1 MDITSIIGQIFLPI
15 SLAIIM
21 FGMGLSLVS
30 DDFVRLFAYPKA
42 VLVGLCN
49 QLLFLPLIGFAIV
62 VLFDLN
68 PTMAIGVMILSLCPG
83 GPTSNLITQVSRGNI
98 GLSVTLTAL
107 ASLIT
112 VFTIPILL
120 SKAIAYFTGD
130 TDVVIQLPILETMLQ
145 ILVITVIPISIGMM
159 IRKRREAFALSMEKP
174 MRTASTVLF
183 VIIFLIIIIANKDNL
198 TQAMKEV
205 GLPTLLLNLST
216 MGLGFVSAKL
226 FGITGKSQI
235 SITIESGIQ
244 NGTLAFVIATTILN
258 NFEMGLPTGAYSIW
272 MFITGGFLMWRLGN
286 KEEIE
291 LLKTFH

>member
-1 MDITSIIGQIFLPI
+1 MDITMIIGQIFLPI

-21 FGMGLSLVS
+21 FGMGLSLVT

-68 PTMAIGVMILSLCPG
+68 PTMTIGVMILSVCPG

-120 SKAIAYFTGD
+120 SKAIAYFTGN
-130 TDVVIQLPILETMLQ
+130 TDVVIQLPVLQTMLQ
-145 ILVITVIPISIGMM
+145 ILVITVIPISIGML
-159 IRKRREAFALSMEKP
+159 IRKRREAFALHMEKP

-205 GLPTLLLNLST
+205 GLATLLLNIST
-216 MGLGFVSAKL
+216 MGLGYLTAKI
-226 FGITGKSQI
+226 FGITGASQI

-258 NFEMGLPTGAYSIW
+258 NLEMGLPTGAYSVW
-272 MFITGGFLMWRLGN
+272 MFITGGILMWRLGN
-286 KEEIE
+286 K
-291 LLKTFH
+291 

>member
-1 MDITSIIGQIFLPI
+1 MFIGQIFLPI

-21 FGMGLSLVS
+21 FGMGLSLVK

-49 QLLFLPLIGFAIV
+49 QLFFLPLIGFVIV
-62 VLFDLN
+62 LLFDLN
-68 PTMAIGVMILSLCPG
+68 PSMAIGMMILSVCPG

-145 ILVITVIPISIGMM
+145 ILVITVIPISIGML
-159 IRKRREAFALSMEKP
+159 IRKRREAFALRMEKP

-244 NGTLAFVIATTILN
+244 NGTLAFVIATTMLN
-258 NFEMGLPTGAYSIW
+258 NFELGLPTGAYSIW
-272 MFITGGFLMWRLGN
+272 MFITGGFLMWRLG
-286 KEEIE
+286 K
-291 LLKTFH
+291 KGD

>member
-1 MDITSIIGQIFLPI
+1 MIIGQIFLPI

-21 FGMGLSLVS
+21 FGMGLSLVT

-49 QLLFLPLIGFAIV
+49 QLLFLPLIGFAII

-83 GPTSNLITQVSRGNI
+83 GPTSNLISQVSRGNI

-159 IRKRREAFALSMEKP
+159 IRKRREAFALRMEKP

-216 MGLGFVSAKL
+216 MGLGYLSAKL

-244 NGTLAFVIATTILN
+244 NGTLAFVIATTMLN
-258 NFEMGLPTGAYSIW
+258 NLEMGVPTGAYSIW
-272 MFITGGFLMWRLGN
+272 MFITGGYLMLRLG
-286 KEEIE
+286 K
-291 LLKTFH
+291 KGD

>member
-1 MDITSIIGQIFLPI
+1 MDITMIIGQIFLPI

-21 FGMGLSLVS
+21 FGMGLSLVT

-49 QLLFLPLIGFAIV
+49 QLLFLPIIGFAIV

-68 PTMAIGVMILSLCPG
+68 PTMAIGVMILSVCPG

-159 IRKRREAFALSMEKP
+159 IRKRREAFALRMEKP

-216 MGLGFVSAKL
+216 MGLGYLSAKL

-244 NGTLAFVIATTILN
+244 NGTLAFVIATTMLN
-258 NFEMGLPTGAYSIW
+258 NLEMGVPTGAYSIW
-272 MFITGGFLMWRLGN
+272 MFITGGYLMLRLEKKGD
-286 KEEIE
+286 
-291 LLKTFH
+291 

>member
-21 FGMGLSLVS
+21 FGMGLSLVT

-49 QLLFLPLIGFAIV
+49 QLLFLPIIGFAII

-83 GPTSNLITQVSRGNI
+83 GPTSNLISQVSRGNI

-286 KEEIE
+286 KEV
-291 LLKTFH
+291 

>member
-1 MDITSIIGQIFLPI
+1 MDITQIIGQILLPI

-30 DDFVRLFAYPKA
+30 GDFTRLFTYPKA

-49 QLLFLPLIGFAIV
+49 QLLFLPLIGFVIV
-62 VLFDLN
+62 VLFGLN
-68 PTMAIGVMILSLCPG
+68 PSMAIGVMIISICPG

-107 ASLIT
+107 SSLIT

-120 SKAIAYFTGD
+120 SKFIAYFSGD
-130 TDVVIQLPILETMLQ
+130 TDVVIQIPILETMLQ
-145 ILVITVIPISIGMM
+145 ILVITVIPVSIGMM
-159 IRKRREAFALSMEKP
+159 IRKRREAFALRMEKP

-198 TQAMKEV
+198 IQAMKEV

-216 MGLGFVSAKL
+216 MGLGYLSAKL

-244 NGTLAFVIATTILN
+244 NGTLAFVIATTMLN
-258 NFEMGLPTGAYSIW
+258 NLEMGLPTGAYSIW
-272 MFITGGFLMWRLGN
+272 MFLTGGILMWRLGS
-286 KEEIE
+286 KEN
-291 LLKTFH
+291 

>member
-1 MDITSIIGQIFLPI
+1 MDITMIIGQIFLPI
-15 SLAIIM
+15 SLAVIM
-21 FGMGLSLVS
+21 FGMGLSLVTG
-30 DDFVRLFAYPKA
+30 DFTRLFTYPKA

-68 PTMAIGVMILSLCPG
+68 PSMAIGVMILSVCPG

-130 TDVVIQLPILETMLQ
+130 SDVVIQLPILETMLQ

-159 IRKRREAFALSMEKP
+159 IRKRREAFALRMEKP

-183 VIIFLIIIIANKDNL
+183 VVIFLIIVIANIDNL

-216 MGLGFVSAKL
+216 MGLGYLSAKL

-258 NFEMGLPTGAYSIW
+258 NLEMGLPTGAYSIW
-272 MFITGGFLMWRLGN
+272 MFITGGFLMWRLG
-286 KEEIE
+286 K
-291 LLKTFH
+291 KGD

>member
-1 MDITSIIGQIFLPI
+1 MDITPIIGQILLPI

-30 DDFVRLFAYPKA
+30 GDFTRLFTYPKA

-49 QLLFLPLIGFAIV
+49 QLMFLPLIGFTIV
-62 VLFDLN
+62 VLFGLN
-68 PTMAIGVMILSLCPG
+68 PSMAIGVMIISICPG

-107 ASLIT
+107 SSLIT

-120 SKAIAYFTGD
+120 SKFIAYFSGD
-130 TDVVIQLPILETMLQ
+130 TDVVIQIPILETMLQ
-145 ILVITVIPISIGMM
+145 ILVITVIPVSIGMM
-159 IRKRREAFALSMEKP
+159 IRKRREAFALHMEKP

-198 TQAMKEV
+198 IQAMKEV

-216 MGLGFVSAKL
+216 MGLGYLSAKL

-244 NGTLAFVIATTILN
+244 NGTLAFVIATTMLN
-258 NFEMGLPTGAYSIW
+258 NLEMGLPTGAYSIW
-272 MFITGGFLMWRLGN
+272 MFLTGGILMWRLGS
-286 KEEIE
+286 KEN
-291 LLKTFH
+291 

>member
-1 MDITSIIGQIFLPI
+1 MDITPIIGQILLPI

-30 DDFVRLFAYPKA
+30 GDFTRLFTYPKA

-49 QLLFLPLIGFAIV
+49 QLLFLPLIGFVIV
-62 VLFDLN
+62 VLFGLN
-68 PTMAIGVMILSLCPG
+68 PSMAIGVMIISICPG

-107 ASLIT
+107 SSLIT

-120 SKAIAYFTGD
+120 SKFIAHFSGD
-130 TDVVIQLPILETMLQ
+130 TDVVIQIPILETMLQ
-145 ILVITVIPISIGMM
+145 ILVITVIPVSIGMM
-159 IRKRREAFALSMEKP
+159 IRKRREAFALRMEKP

-198 TQAMKEV
+198 IQAMKEV

-216 MGLGFVSAKL
+216 MGLGYLSAKL

-244 NGTLAFVIATTILN
+244 NGTLAFVIATTMLN
-258 NFEMGLPTGAYSIW
+258 NLEMGLPTGAYSIW
-272 MFITGGFLMWRLGN
+272 MFLTGGILMWRLGS
-286 KEEIE
+286 KEN
-291 LLKTFH
+291 

>member
-1 MDITSIIGQIFLPI
+1 ITMIIGQIFLPI

-21 FGMGLSLVS
+21 FGMGLSLVT

-42 VLVGLCN
+42 VLIGLCN

-68 PTMAIGVMILSLCPG
+68 PTMAIGVMILSVCPG

-120 SKAIAYFTGD
+120 SKAIAYFTGN
-130 TDVVIQLPILETMLQ
+130 TDVVIQLPVLQTMLQ
-145 ILVITVIPISIGMM
+145 ILVITVIPISIGML
-159 IRKRREAFALSMEKP
+159 IRKRREAFALHMEKP

-205 GLPTLLLNLST
+205 GLATLLLNIST
-216 MGLGFVSAKL
+216 MGLGYLTAKI
-226 FGITGKSQI
+226 FGITGASQI

-258 NFEMGLPTGAYSIW
+258 NLEMGLPTGAYSVW
-272 MFITGGFLMWRLGN
+272 MFITGGILMWRLGN
-286 KEEIE
+286 K
-291 LLKTFH
+291 

>member
-1 MDITSIIGQIFLPI
+1 MIIGQIFLPI

-21 FGMGLSLVS
+21 FGMGLSLVT

-49 QLLFLPLIGFAIV
+49 QLLFLPLIGFAII

-83 GPTSNLITQVSRGNI
+83 GPTSNLISQVSRGNI

-120 SKAIAYFTGD
+120 SKAIAFFTGD

-159 IRKRREAFALSMEKP
+159 IRKRREAFALCMEKP

-183 VIIFLIIIIANKDNL
+183 VIIFLVIIIANKDNL

-258 NFEMGLPTGAYSIW
+258 NFEMGLPTAK
-272 MFITGGFLMWRLGN
+272 R
-286 KEEIE
+286 KE
-291 LLKTFH
+291 L

>member
-21 FGMGLSLVS
+21 FGMGLSLVV

-83 GPTSNLITQVSRGNI
+83 GPTSNLISQVSRGNI

-216 MGLGFVSAKL
+216 MGLGYLSAKL
-226 FGITGKSQI
+226 LGITGKSQI

-286 KEEIE
+286 KEV
-291 LLKTFH
+291 

>member
-1 MDITSIIGQIFLPI
+1 MDITPIIGQILLPI

-30 DDFVRLFAYPKA
+30 GDFTRLFTYPKA

-49 QLLFLPLIGFAIV
+49 QLLFLPLIGFVIV
-62 VLFDLN
+62 VLFGLN
-68 PTMAIGVMILSLCPG
+68 PSMAIGVMIISICPG

-107 ASLIT
+107 ASLMT

-120 SKAIAYFTGD
+120 SKFIAYFSGD
-130 TDVVIQLPILETMLQ
+130 TDVVIQIPILETMLQ
-145 ILVITVIPISIGMM
+145 ILVITVIPVSIGMM
-159 IRKRREAFALSMEKP
+159 IRKRREAFALRMEKP

-198 TQAMKEV
+198 IQAMKEV

-216 MGLGFVSAKL
+216 MGLGYLSAKL

-244 NGTLAFVIATTILN
+244 NGTLAFVIATTMLN
-258 NFEMGLPTGAYSIW
+258 NLEMGLPTGAYSIW
-272 MFITGGFLMWRLGN
+272 MFLTGGILMWRLGS
-286 KEEIE
+286 KEN
-291 LLKTFH
+291 